1 MIATIEGCFI
11 YPVKACAGLAVDEL
25 LFGAHGE
32 LRGDREWVVV
42 DAAGIVTWL
51 GALPRLALLKPTVVR
66 GRLGLVSPM
75 GGFVPLPDAAACRPC
90 EIACWDGASA
100 RHVTMPALDGGDAL
114 AGLAS
119 AVAGT
124 PVRLARPL
132 VDAHRVNPVHVAS
145 LPSVQEALGV
155 SPGDEAWAATA
166 RFRANLVL
174 GSAGEDLPPFI
185 EDHARALVFDGQRLL
200 VYAPCE
206 RCVCVDV
213 DPATA
218 ATGPETL
225 AAVARDSQRRVPG
238 APVQFGVYARS
249 VGPGGVKRGTVGCLE
264 LDF

>member
-1 MIATIEGCFI
+1 MIATVERCFI

-25 LFGAHGE
+25 RFGAQGE
-32 LRGDREWVVV
+32 LLGDREWVVV

-51 GALPRLALLKPTVVR
+51 GALPRLALLQPTVEQ
-66 GRLGLVSPM
+66 GRLGLASPT

-100 RHVTMPALDGGDAL
+100 RHVSLPALDGGDAL
-114 AGLAS
+114 ADLVS
-119 AVAGT
+119 EVAGA

-174 GSAGEDLPPFI
+174 GPTGDDLPPFI
-185 EDHARALVFDGQRLL
+185 EDHARALVFADQRLR

-218 ATGPETL
+218 ATTPETL
-225 AAVARDSQRRVPG
+225 AAVTRESQRRAPG
-238 APVQFGVYARS
+238 APVRFGVYARP
-249 VGPGGVKRGTVGCLE
+249 VGPGGVRRGAVGRLE